1 VAEDWNAS
9 IIKEFR
15 ENDGKVG
22 GRFKGAPILLLHS
35 YGAKTG
41 QERVNP
47 MMYQS
52 VDDGWAVFASKGGA
66 PTNPDWYYN
75 LVANPEGAIEVGTET
90 IKVKGRVVDGT
101 EREAIW
107 SKQKADYPNFAEY
120 ERNTTREIPVI
131 VLERA

>member
-1 VAEDWNAS
+1 MAEDWNAS